1 MSSLEP
7 DQNQDIQNS
16 TFTNSDVQL
25 GQAGGDLIQTQG
37 NHNTIN
43 ITNQYNQLFGRW
55 KAGDDR
61 TTSLRGDRS
70 LQLLKKVQWE
80 IQKRLEDTLNEDH
93 LIPLSMQER
102 LELVDRSP
110 LKPRRRLQTADGK
123 TTPLD
128 LNESILEVFCQVRG
142 KLLILGDPGAG
153 KTTTLLTLAL
163 EIDSGLCRRGPLGR
177 FIGYKAASYPSPE

>member
-1 MSSLEP
+1 MTTPNSQQEQNVQDVNLTNSSLQMGQGENIF
-7 DQNQDIQNS
+7 QVQGNNNQTIQNNYYYNLL
-16 TFTNSDVQL
+16 FPQQQAL
-25 GQAGGDLIQTQG
+25 G
-37 NHNTIN
+37 
-43 ITNQYNQLFGRW
+43 
-55 KAGDDR
+55 DR
-61 TTSLRGDRS
+61 TTSLRGDRA
-70 LQLLKKVQWE
+70 LQLLEKVQWE